1 MILRL
6 HILKNVWSPSPP
18 AAPPSLKAT
27 APRRHS
33 TLGCILR
40 SRLHCAWAAEMKRD
54 PSAAQPLAG
63 LGVNA
68 PTVLTI
74 SSPEDSASKLSDTY
88 EAKHYP
94 PSRETFSVKSHN
106 SLSPFVWTFPNNTSD
121 RVCSEH
127 QMKGFRQSS
136 CLMTSASHV
145 LWKGSSTQQSNTG
158 EKVNSCYC
166 VPNVRGKATRPFLVM
181 LMTS

>member
-106 SLSPFVWTFPNNTSD
+106 SLSPCVWTFPNNTSD